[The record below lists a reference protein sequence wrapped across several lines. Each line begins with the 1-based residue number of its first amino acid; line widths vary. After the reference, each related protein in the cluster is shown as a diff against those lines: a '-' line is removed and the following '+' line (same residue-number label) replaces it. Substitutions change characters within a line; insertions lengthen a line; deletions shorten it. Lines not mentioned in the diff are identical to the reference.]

1 MSKRSYFVIYIAADG
16 KEKTASI
23 IGRSPLEVERFLK
36 KRGGRVIHLE
46 LDDAICPKTRSI
58 RNATLSV
65 VLFILI
71 GLAFVAYYWLR
82 AR

>member
-23 IGRSPLEVERFLK
+23 SGRSHLAVERFLE

-46 LDDAICPKTRSI
+46 LDDVICPKTRSF
-58 RNATLSV
+58 RNAALAV
-65 VLFILI
+65 VLFILV